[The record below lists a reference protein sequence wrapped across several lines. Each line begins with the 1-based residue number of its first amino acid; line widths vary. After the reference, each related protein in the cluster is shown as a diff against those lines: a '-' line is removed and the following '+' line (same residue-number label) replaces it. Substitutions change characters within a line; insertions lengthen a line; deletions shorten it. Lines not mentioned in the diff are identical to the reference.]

1 MEENDDLDCANMW
14 TDFAWS
20 GSSNIILFFA
30 RDWGS
35 NFCKAVTWPTEYSAM
50 VRDGYKKCI
59 CKEFNFYEKIIDFKY
74 SA

>member
-1 MEENDDLDCANMW
+1 MDLEENDDLDCANMW

-59 CKEFNFYEKIIDFKY
+59 CKEFNYTEEP
-74 SA
+74 